1 MSSNPI
7 ADLLNADLNSKRNRT
22 ILRILF
28 GSAGAAFIRYF
39 PTRAAS
45 CYSVLI
51 TGFAL
56 AFVPIAQRLPARL
69 TLAMTLAGA
78 GLVAVAA
85 HELDELQDDIDETKQ
100 QKQQERQLRQYAEAE
115 AKSKLTETNLLR
127 HSYDLDKSL
136 PLELQQAIAPAP
148 ASDKKNATTEQAND
162 RAAFDAAVSAVQNK
176 QQKKN
181 TTSNSLEQTATE
193 QEQIEQKSAIAFDNS
208 NTENNP
214 TQSFTATMEQI
225 AQRLVSM
232 TVIGVPGAGKAVF
245 VSNLLQLVR
254 RYHPY
259 MHVFVMEGKGDEKEA
274 GYWKDLADDVR
285 SIKGLEE
292 HPVDIVNWIN
302 ESLDDFK
309 AVDGPKLL
317 IFDEA
322 TYLYKVWLKTHKKG
336 FENYVQYKIG
346 LSSMGD
352 SLDNYIWEIGQVS
365 NAKDLGVTAG
375 IRSLFKPIAIVSN
388 HDRGAANA
396 LLGTQFV
403 PLPEDG
409 KKAVMQMCDRSS
421 CGRAVYDYVNDCWQ
435 AMPRLANLSGFDRD
449 TRTFADQNKEAR
461 SESRRRRS
469 HLQQP
474 PKQPKQADINRE
486 RLERLLSVE
495 APEPTREATCYGL
508 TSEQIAE
515 VQKRISRL
523 HPGTISSVKR
533 IRENSRLLREQGI
546 TQADLAE
553 LFDYLAQTKAVEW
566 IGSDKRDF
574 RYCGGL

>member
-1 MSSNPI
+1 MSS
-7 ADLLNADLNSKRNRT
+7 DLVSKLFDTDLNSPKSRA
-22 ILRILF
+22 ILRVLF
-28 GSAGAAFIRYF
+28 GTAGVAIARIF

-45 CYSVLI
+45 CYSAML

-56 AFVPIAQRLPARL
+56 AFVPIAQRLPARVTLAL
-69 TLAMTLAGA
+69 TLTGA
-78 GLVAVAA
+78 GLVAVAS
-85 HELDELQDDIDETKQ
+85 HELDELQDDIDEAKQ
-100 QKQQERQLRQYAEAE
+100 QKQQERQLRQYADAE

-136 PLELQQAIAPAP
+136 PIELQQALAPAP
-148 ASDKKNATTEQAND
+148 AKDEENATTEHTSD
-162 RAAFDAAVSAVQNK
+162 RAAFDAAVSAAQNK
-176 QQKKN
+176 QPSDSKK
-181 TTSNSLEQTATE
+181 EQTATDATTTAE
-193 QEQIEQKSAIAFDNS
+193 QQPVTTKGAIAS
-208 NTENNP
+208 ISQNNP
-214 TQSFTATMEQI
+214 TQSFIATMEQI

-254 RYHPY
+254 RYHPHL
-259 MHVFVMEGKGDEKEA
+259 HVFVMEGKGDPKEA
-274 GYWKDLADDVR
+274 GYWQDLADDVR

-292 HPVDIVNWIN
+292 HPIDVVNWIDG
-302 ESLDDFK
+302 SLDDFK

-352 SLDNYIWEIGQVS
+352 SLENYIWEIGQVS

-409 KKAVMQMCDRSS
+409 KKAVMSLCDRSS
-421 CGRAVYDYVNDCWQ
+421 CGRAVYEYVNDCWQ

-449 TRTFADQNKEAR
+449 TRMFATREPKK
-461 SESRRRRS
+461 RS
-469 HLQQP
+469 HSEQKSQE
-474 PKQPKQADINRE
+474 PKQRPQQTDIDRAN
-486 RLERLLSVE
+486 LERLLSVE

-508 TSEQIAE
+508 TAEQITE

-523 HPGTISSVKR
+523 HPGAISSVKR
-533 IRENSRLLREQGI
+533 IRENSRLLREQSI
-546 TQADLAE
+546 TQADLAD
-553 LFDYLAQTKAVEW
+553 LFDYLSQTKAIEW
-566 IGSDKRDF
+566 LASDKRDF
-574 RYCGGL
+574 RYRGGL